1 MSGMPLILISEEIEI
16 DCHKAATMKFARAHG
31 TLGRTPRY
39 NTALNIHERISE
51 YAESLASELVVARE
65 LGIDYDLN
73 YDGFKQFADVGTN
86 IEVRWTRWNLGH
98 LIVYPTDRDDDI
110 AILVCGKSPTYRIAG
125 WIPVKVARAN
135 RYKHSSQDSWWVDQH
150 NLHPLSELYKS
161 SRGLAQA

>member
-1 MSGMPLILISEEIEI
+1 MPMILISEEIEI
-16 DCHKAATMKFARAHG
+16 DCHKAATMKFVRAHG

-51 YAESLASELVVARE
+51 YAESLASEYVVANE

-110 AILVCGKSPTYRIAG
+110 AILVCGKSPHYRIAG
-125 WIPVKVARAN
+125 WIPVKVARSN
-135 RYKHSSQDSWWVDQH
+135 RYKHSSQDSWWVDQD
-150 NLHPLSELYKS
+150 NLHPLAELYKS
-161 SRGLAQA
+161 SHGLAQA

>member
-1 MSGMPLILISEEIEI
+1 MPQMILISEDIEMA
-16 DCHKAATMKFARAHG
+16 CHKAATLKFIRAHG

-39 NTALNIHERISE
+39 NAKLNIHERISE
-51 YAESLASELVVARE
+51 YAESLASEFVVARE

-73 YDGFKQFADVGTN
+73 YDGFKQFADVGSN
-86 IEVRWTRWNLGH
+86 IEVRWTRWNVGH

-125 WIPVKVARAN
+125 WIPIKVARTN

-150 NLHPLSELYKS
+150 NLQPMENLYKS
-161 SRGLAQA
+161 SHGIVKA